1 MLCFWSM
8 YDWTMS
14 EQQILQDETLKS
26 WLKKIISATRFE
38 WFIIGLIFINAVILG
53 LETDKDIH
61 ASYGSL
67 LGALDRIILS
77 IFVCELMAKFYVHRW
92 QMFKDPWSVFD
103 VFVVGV
109 ALVPATGHLSVLRS
123 LRILRVLRLISAV
136 PSMRRVVTGLLN
148 AIPGMGS
155 VAALLLLI
163 LYVSSVM
170 ATQLFGTAFPEQFG
184 SLSASI
190 FTLVQIMTMEGWA
203 DLSGP
208 VMDKFSYA
216 WLFFLVYMLVTSFAV
231 LNLFIG
237 IIVDAMQSEALAP
250 LQEQEQE
257 IVDDQTQQLMAEL
270 QSIREEIRALRYE
283 RE

>member
-1 MLCFWSM
+1 
-8 YDWTMS
+8 MS
-14 EQQILQDETLKS
+14 EQSEMELDQGSEETLQG
-26 WLKKIISATRFE
+26 WLRKIIATSAFE

-53 LETDKDIH
+53 LETDKELN
-61 ASYGSL
+61 ATYGSL
-67 LGALDRIILS
+67 FGAIDRVILS
-77 IFVCELMAKFYVHRW
+77 IFVCELLAKFYVHRW
-92 QMFKDPWSVFD
+92 RMFKDPWSVFD

-123 LRILRVLRLISAV
+123 LRILRILRLISVV
-136 PSMRRVVTGLLN
+136 PSMRRVVIGLLN

-163 LYVSSVM
+163 IYVSSVM
-170 ATQLFGTAFPEQFG
+170 ATQLFGPEFPKMFG
-184 SLSASI
+184 TLTASI

-203 DLSGP
+203 DLAGP

-216 WLFFLVYMLVTSFAV
+216 WIFFLIYMLVTSFAV

-250 LQEQEQE
+250 LQAHEEE
-257 IVDDQTQQLMAEL
+257 IVDDQTREIMTEL
-270 QSIREEIRALRYE
+270 ASIKEELKALRSS

>member
-1 MLCFWSM
+1 
-8 YDWTMS
+8 MS
-14 EQQILQDETLKS
+14 ELALQEDETIRG
-26 WLKKIISATRFE
+26 WLKTVIGKPLFE
-38 WFIIGLIFINAVILG
+38 WSIIGLIFLNAVILG
-53 LETDKDIH
+53 LETDKGMH
-61 ASYGSL
+61 AAYGPLFSTI
-67 LGALDRIILS
+67 DRLILS
-77 IFVCELMAKFYVHRW
+77 VFVCELLAKFYVNRW

-103 VFVVGV
+103 LFVVGV

-123 LRILRVLRLISAV
+123 LRILRILRLISAV

-170 ATQLFGTAFPEQFG
+170 ATQLFGGEFPEQFG
-184 SLSASI
+184 TLSASI

-203 DLSGP
+203 DISGP

-216 WLFFLVYMLVTSFAV
+216 WIFFLVYMLVTSFAV

-250 LQEQEQE
+250 LQAHEEE
-257 IVDDQTQQLMAEL
+257 IVDDQTREIMTEL
-270 QSIREEIRALRYE
+270 ASIKEEIRELRKS
-283 RE
+283 